1 MINKFEDLKKN
12 ECLPKT
18 KTELALKYNSETT
31 PKNAVRILR
40 RWIKKYP
47 NLSSDLKQANYNQR
61 SHLVTPNQVRIIYKH
76 LGDP

>member
-1 MINKFEDLKKN
+1 MNEFEDLKKN
-12 ECLPKT
+12 KCLPKT

-47 NLSSDLKQANYNQR
+47 NLSSDLKQE
-61 SHLVTPNQVRIIYKH
+61 L
-76 LGDP
+76 